1 MSDEAGEL
9 VKEAAKIG
17 GGAVGGSLLVWL
29 VQKLAGRAIERED
42 DEKKKLVAEMELLQR
57 AVSDLANKV
66 SLLLDRDNARQRI
79 EEARE
84 RHATEVTVRLSKVE
98 TDMAELRATVRML
111 SEGVAR

>member
-29 VQKLAGRAIERED
+29 VQRLAGRAIDKED
-42 DEKKKLVAEMELLQR
+42 DEKAKLVAEVALLNR

-66 SLLLDRDNARQRI
+66 SLLLDRDITRQRL
-79 EEARE
+79 EDAQA
-84 RHATEVTVRLSKVE
+84 RHASEVTVRLSTLE
-98 TDMAELRATVRML
+98 TSVAELRATVRML
-111 SEGVAR
+111 SEGMAR